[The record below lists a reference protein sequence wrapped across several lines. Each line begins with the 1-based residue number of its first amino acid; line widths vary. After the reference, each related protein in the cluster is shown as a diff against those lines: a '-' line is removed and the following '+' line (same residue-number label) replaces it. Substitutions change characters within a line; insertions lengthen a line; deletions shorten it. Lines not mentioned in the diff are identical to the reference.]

1 MCVSLVPYDLV
12 LWPLRVG
19 LWAVVGAFPDHIP
32 VGIQILSAC
41 QRNAIQTD
49 GQIVGPGIYEGLDG
63 GGGGSG
69 IHYSLKIQPII
80 RLTNFLG
87 LFIKIRPIIH

>member
-1 MCVSLVPYDLV
+1 MWAFMCVSLVPYDLV

-63 GGGGSG
+63 GGGGFW
-69 IHYSLKIQPII
+69 YS
-80 RLTNFLG
+80 
-87 LFIKIRPIIH
+87 LFIKNSAHYSSH